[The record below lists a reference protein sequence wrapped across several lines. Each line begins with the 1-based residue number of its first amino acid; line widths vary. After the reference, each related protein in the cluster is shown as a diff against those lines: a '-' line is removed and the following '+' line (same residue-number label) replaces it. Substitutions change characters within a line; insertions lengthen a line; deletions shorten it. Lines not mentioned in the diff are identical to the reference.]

1 MALRVAL
8 VAALALVAD
17 AFQAPASAVSRST
30 QQLPRARFSTVSMVA
45 DEVED
50 KVCLPARRT
59 NGHAPRAV
67 SFPRGHVHEC
77 VA

>member
-17 AFQAPASAVSRST
+17 AFQAPASAVSRSA

-50 KVCLPARRT
+50 KVRRPPESS
-59 NGHAPRAV
+59 GSGGV
-67 SFPRGHVHEC
+67 V
-77 VA
+77 